1 VIDYILSTAKVEQQ
15 AYRSCMGILKLADKH
30 SKAKLEA
37 ACKKAMECSGRPSYK
52 SIRDLIATLRPE
64 DLAAQEKQEQPTG
77 KKNPFSLVRG
87 AGYYGGGHNADE

>member
-1 VIDYILSTAKVEQQ
+1 
-15 AYRSCMGILKLADKH
+15 MGIMRLADKH

-52 SIRDLIATLRPE
+52 SSRDLIATLRPE
-64 DLAAQEKQEQPTG
+64 DLATQREEPPG

-87 AGYYGGGHNADE
+87 ARYYGGGHNADE